1 MFGGGGYDAGASQFA
16 GGGFMP
22 TQADQGTSPAPK
34 KGAGDQ
40 TLRAL
45 TIKQIT
51 DGTQN
56 PDESQWTID
65 GSELSNVTLV
75 GKLTSV
81 QEQSACVVYQLNDG
95 TGAIEVKN
103 WIDTDSDYDA
113 AKKAE
118 LRLGV
123 YVRVHGHLRVFDGQ
137 KSVVAFNMRPITD
150 FNEVTYHCLQSIFQ
164 HLHLTK
170 GTRTGP
176 PGGGS
181 LAARTAGALPQT
193 NGAGNGGAYGGGAA
207 ASYPAAGTSGTGRTA
222 VQEEALAVFNTS
234 NAQSSEVGISVDQ
247 VVGQL
252 AGKFSEQQVRQAVAF
267 LSDEG
272 QIYSTIDD
280 LHFKSCA

>member
-34 KGAGDQ
+34 KTSSDQ

-45 TIKQIT
+45 TIKQII

-65 GSELSNVTLV
+65 GQELSNVTLV

-95 TGAIEVKN
+95 TGSMEIKN

-137 KSVVAFNMRPITD
+137 KSIVAFNMRPITD
-150 FNEVTYHCLQSIFQ
+150 FNEVTYHALQSIFQ

-176 PGGGS
+176 MGGS
-181 LAARTAGALPQT
+181 NLAARPAGAMPQS
-193 NGAGNGGAYGGGAA
+193 NGMGGGPAG
-207 ASYPAAGTSGTGRTA
+207 ASYPAATVKTDGNRPPI
-222 VQEEALAVFNTS
+222 QQDILAVFNTS
-234 NAQSSEVGISVDQ
+234 NAQASDVGTSTDQ

-252 AGKFSEQQVRQAVAF
+252 AGKHSERDVRQAVSF
-267 LSDEG
+267 LADDG
-272 QIYSTIDD
+272 AIYSTIDD
-280 LHFKSCA
+280 VHFKSCEY